1 MEWRDRIRA
10 RAVQPDMNVTPLV
23 DVVLVLLIIF
33 MVVAPQLQRDVQV
46 NLPGIFN
53 PDPDVEANVD
63 AIKVTLNA
71 PGQFHVD
78 EDQYDLE
85 GVIQFLSD
93 QHQRDPLR
101 RLVLRADS
109 GLKYGQVREFMA
121 RSQQIGFPGLN
132 FMVGEKA
139 KDGAQ
144 ATADYAGRRE
154 AEPEGAAPDAAAPTP
169 TAAPAG
175 DQAAPAGEASPP
187 ADQAPAA
194 AAPADAGAGS

>member
-1 MEWRDRIRA
+1 MISSRRRSA
-10 RAVQPDMNVTPLV
+10 PVQPDMNVTPLV

-33 MVVAPQLQRDVQV
+33 MVVAPQLQRDVPV

-63 AIKVTLNA
+63 AIKVTVNA

-78 EDQYDLE
+78 EDQYDLD

-93 QHQRDPLR
+93 QHQQDPLR

-109 GLKYGQVREFMA
+109 GLKYGQIREFMA
-121 RSQQIGFPGLN
+121 RSQQIGFPGVN

-144 ATADYAGRRE
+144 ATADYAGRQE
-154 AEPEGAAPDAAAPTP
+154 TAPEGAAPDAAAP
-169 TAAPAG
+169 AEAPAG
-175 DQAAPAGEASPP
+175 DQAAPAPAGEPSPP
-187 ADQAPAA
+187 TEQPPA
-194 AAPADAGAGS
+194 AAPADAGAGG

>member
-33 MVVAPQLQRDVQV
+33 MVVAPQLQRDIQV

-78 EDQYDLE
+78 EDQYDLD

-93 QHQRDPLR
+93 QHQQDPLR

-109 GLKYGQVREFMA
+109 GLKYGQIREFMA
-121 RSQQIGFPGLN
+121 RSQQIGFPGVN

-144 ATADYAGRRE
+144 ATADYAGRQE
-154 AEPEGAAPDAAAPTP
+154 AAPEGAAPDVAAP
-169 TAAPAG
+169 AEAPAG
-175 DQAAPAGEASPP
+175 DQAAPAPAGEPSPP
-187 ADQAPAA
+187 TDQPPA
-194 AAPADAGAGS
+194 AAPADAGAGG

>member
-1 MEWRDRIRA
+1 
-10 RAVQPDMNVTPLV
+10 MNVTPLV

-78 EDQYDLE
+78 DDQYDLD
-85 GVIQFLSD
+85 GVIQFLTD
-93 QHQRDPLR
+93 QHQRDPYR

-109 GLKYGQVREFMA
+109 GLKYGQIREFMV

-144 ATADYAGRRE
+144 ATADYAGRQE
-154 AEPEGAAPDAAAPTP
+154 AAPEGEAPDAAAPAN
-169 TAAPAG
+169 AAGG
-175 DQAAPAGEASPP
+175 DQAAPAGEPSPP

-194 AAPADAGAGS
+194 APAEAGAGG